1 MNVKALLIAETLIFA
16 ALYFALTFILA
27 PISFL
32 PLQVRV
38 SDSLIM
44 LSAVL
49 GLPVV
54 YGVFLGCILA
64 NLFPVGYPPNPVD
77 VVFGSL
83 ANLIASYLVYLT
95 CYGRAGRRRILLAG
109 IMSSIIVSLIV
120 GSYLPFLIMP
130 NVSWQEVV
138 WIGYLGVL
146 PGELIAQAGL
156 GSALTLTL
164 TRIPRLQKPPKR
176 KS

>member
-1 MNVKALLIAETLIFA
+1 MSGKVLLIAETLIFA
-16 ALYFALTFILA
+16 ALYFVLTFILA

-32 PLQVRV
+32 PFQVRV
-38 SDSLIM
+38 SDALIM

-54 YGVFLGCILA
+54 YGVFLGCMLA

-95 CYGRAGRRRILLAG
+95 CYGRASKSRILLAG
-109 IMSSIIVSLIV
+109 IMSSVIVSLIV
-120 GSYLPFLIMP
+120 GSYLPFLIIP
-130 NVSWQEVV
+130 NASWQEVV

-146 PGELIAQAGL
+146 PGELVAQAGL

-164 TRIPRLQKPPKR
+164 MRTPRFQKPPRR
-176 KS
+176 KP

>member
-83 ANLIASYLVYLT
+83 ANLIASYL
-95 CYGRAGRRRILLAG
+95 
-109 IMSSIIVSLIV
+109 
-120 GSYLPFLIMP
+120 
-130 NVSWQEVV
+130 
-138 WIGYLGVL
+138 
-146 PGELIAQAGL
+146 
-156 GSALTLTL
+156 
-164 TRIPRLQKPPKR
+164 
-176 KS
+176 